1 MEGVQKYEAGKRTR
15 MASTSYSCRQII
27 GTSDISVDD
36 AISRALNVARQSFR
50 EPDWFDVVT
59 ARGFISNGQ
68 VTHYQ
73 VTLNLGYENDRP
85 DAHCS
90 ASNDSYFRAAC
101 SSGARAGVYHT
112 VEARF

>member
-1 MEGVQKYEAGKRTR
+1 MPVDSAN
-15 MASTSYSCRQII
+15 RQIT

-36 AISRALNVARQSFR
+36 AIARALSVARDGYG

-73 VTLNLGYENDRP
+73 VTLNLGYE
-85 DAHCS
+85 
-90 ASNDSYFRAAC
+90 RAGARDGMC
-101 SSGARAGVYHT
+101 SSDYYFQRAVGGKRQFSGQHT
-112 VEARF
+112 IEARL

>member
-1 MEGVQKYEAGKRTR
+1 MSQNGKAAR
-15 MASTSYSCRQII
+15 MPLDPTTRQIT

-36 AISRALNVARQSFR
+36 AISRALSVARDGFG

-73 VTLNLGYENDRP
+73 VTLNLGYENARQSGGM
-85 DAHCS
+85 CS
-90 ASNDSYFRAAC
+90 DEYYFRRAC
-101 SSGARAGVYHT
+101 GTSRSFPAWHT
-112 VEARF
+112 IEACL

>member
-1 MEGVQKYEAGKRTR
+1 MPVDSAI
-15 MASTSYSCRQII
+15 RQIT

-36 AISRALNVARQSFR
+36 AIARALSVARDGYG

-73 VTLNLGYENDRP
+73 VTLNLGYERDGAR
-85 DAHCS
+85 DGMCS
-90 ASNDSYFRAAC
+90 GDYYFQRAA
-101 SSGARAGVYHT
+101 GGKRQFAGQHT
-112 VEARF
+112 IEARL

>member
-1 MEGVQKYEAGKRTR
+1 MPVD
-15 MASTSYSCRQII
+15 STTRQIT

-36 AISRALNVARQSFR
+36 AIARALCVARDGFG

-73 VTLNLGYENDRP
+73 VTLNLGYEKARHSDGM
-85 DAHCS
+85 CS
-90 ASNDSYFRAAC
+90 NEYYFRRAC
-101 SSGARAGVYHT
+101 GGGRSFSGQHT
-112 VEARF
+112 IEARL